1 MHFYEKS
8 QFFWGTSK
16 DGQAGINYRFID
28 EVKSV
33 LYSFHDSNAKSIKN
47 IF

>member
-8 QFFWGTSK
+8 QFLGGTSK
-16 DGQAGINYRFID
+16 DAEAGINNRFFH

-47 IF
+47 IP